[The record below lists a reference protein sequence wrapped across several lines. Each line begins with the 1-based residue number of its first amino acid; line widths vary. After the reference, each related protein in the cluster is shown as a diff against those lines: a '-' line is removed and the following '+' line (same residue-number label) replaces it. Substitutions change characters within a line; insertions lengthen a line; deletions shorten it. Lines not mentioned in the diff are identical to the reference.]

1 MPGYRR
7 SEKYEPEPE
16 VPAEDGKVE
25 RVIEKIE
32 TRFVMPR
39 MPFGLTAFQV
49 VQILMLAYIILK
61 LNKRV

>member
-16 VPAEDGKVE
+16 VAKDGKVE

-49 VQILMLAYIILK
+49 IQILMLTYIILK

>member
-16 VPAEDGKVE
+16 VAADGKVE

-39 MPFGLTAFQV
+39 MPFGLTAFQIA
-49 VQILMLAYIILK
+49 QILMLSYIILK

>member
-1 MPGYRR
+1 MPGYKR

-16 VPAEDGKVE
+16 VPAADGKVE

-32 TRFVMPR
+32 TRFIMPR
-39 MPFGLTAFQV
+39 MPFGLTVFQV

>member
-16 VPAEDGKVE
+16 VAADGKIE

-39 MPFGLTAFQV
+39 MPFGLTAFQIA
-49 VQILMLAYIILK
+49 QILMLSYIILK

>member
-1 MPGYRR
+1 MPGYKR

-16 VPAEDGKVE
+16 VPAADGKVE
-25 RVIEKIE
+25 RAIEKIE

-39 MPFGLTAFQV
+39 MPLGLTVFQV

>member
-7 SEKYEPEPE
+7 SEMYEPEPE
-16 VPAEDGKVE
+16 VAANGKVA

-39 MPFGLTAFQV
+39 IPFGLTAFQIIQV
-49 VQILMLAYIILK
+49 AMLMYIILR
-61 LNKRV
+61 LNKIV

>member
-1 MPGYRR
+1 M
-7 SEKYEPEPE
+7 YEPEPE
-16 VPAEDGKVE
+16 VAAADGKVE

-49 VQILMLAYIILK
+49 AQILMLTYIILK